1 MKLRI
6 RGNSLRLRLSQSEV
20 QSLSEQGA
28 VEDRIEFPGG
38 ARLVYRLRA
47 DKNTAEI
54 SSDYGKDLIEV
65 RVPEALARQWC
76 GTDLVTLDGEQTTA
90 SGQLRLK
97 VEKDFACLAPR
108 EGEDE
113 SDNFAHPAAGSG
125 QTC

>member
-20 QSLSEQGA
+20 QTLAGQGA

-38 ARLVYRLRA
+38 ARLVYRLRT
-47 DKNTAEI
+47 DKNTSEI
-54 SSDYGKDLIEV
+54 SSDYGKNLIEIL
-65 RVPEALARQWC
+65 VPEALARQWC
-76 GTDLVTLDGEQTTA
+76 GTDLVTLDGEQATA
-90 SGQLRLK
+90 SGALRLK

-113 SDNFAHPAAGSG
+113 SDNFPHPAAGSG

>member
-6 RGNSLRLRLSQSEV
+6 RGSSLRLRLSQSEV
-20 QSLSEQGA
+20 STLAERGS
-28 VEDRIEFPGG
+28 VEDQVEFSGG

-47 DKNTAEI
+47 DKNTSEI
-54 SSDYGKDLIEV
+54 SANYSQNLIEV
-65 RVPEALARQWC
+65 RIPEPLAAQWC
-76 GTDLVTLDGEQTTA
+76 GTDLVSLSGGQPAA
-90 SGQLRLK
+90 SGALRLQ

-113 SDNFAHPAAGSG
+113 SDNFPHPAAGSG